1 MLISQRG
8 YIIIVL
14 QFDPSYSAEVTV
26 QRKYQTMF
34 IQKAELVSASYL
46 CVVSNVLPLACWSW
60 TAQKDRENNKN
71 KHFKM

>member
-14 QFDPSYSAEVTV
+14 QFDPSYLAEVTV

-34 IQKAELVSASYL
+34 YQKAELVSASYL
-46 CVVSNVLPLACWSW
+46 CVVSTVLPLAC
-60 TAQKDRENNKN
+60 
-71 KHFKM
+71 